1 MATATAETRAPV
13 VETTNH
19 PVETHLGNSLD
30 GTSQSNHNTNDAS
43 GENPNGLVDT
53 LVFSDEE
60 ASECSRFH

>member
-1 MATATAETRAPV
+1 MVDNA
-13 VETTNH
+13 NH
-19 PVETHLGNSLD
+19 PTDTCLGNSLD